1 MEGGAGTGFGAFGA
15 GAEGVFAEELF
26 EFFDAG
32 FGDFAFWRTGVG
44 FDDIVVVDD
53 GGAGL
58 FDFVVEAG
66 DFEDTFTGTALEV
79 FDIFFSLGDLFA
91 FGITVGKVFEGL
103 ASFGG
108 GSAIVGTLAG
118 FFLAD
123 IANLVEGIG
132 GDGVAGIFIG
142 GGLVG
147 FDGLGEFAL
156 FFEGLADV
164 ELGESGVFTKG
175 GIFDD
180 AFEHGLGASHGR
192 GGGEAEDLLFLAFEE
207 EFGDGEHLFDH
218 GVEVTPL
225 GILGEVEAI
234 GFVGFIELVAFLEE
248 DADFA
253 LGFGGDEGSAVAF
266 DEGFVGFEGVGIIAV
281 GFEFFGAAHLFGGRA
296 GDWGVIAFDGPAF
309 GGAID
314 EGGHGLGERG
324 EASEERERED
334 EGKFWHKGGG

>member
-1 MEGGAGTGFGAFGA
+1 VEGGAGTGFGAFGA

-32 FGDFAFWRTGVG
+32 FGDFAFGRTGVG
-44 FDDIVVVDD
+44 FDDIVVVEN

-58 FDFVVEAG
+58 FGFVVEAG
-66 DFEDTFTGTALEV
+66 DFEDAFTGTAFET
-79 FDIFFSLGDLFA
+79 FDIFFGLGDLFA
-91 FGITVGKVFEGL
+91 VGITVGKIFEGL
-103 ASFGG
+103 ASFGDG
-108 GSAIVGTLAG
+108 RAIIGALAG

-123 IANLVEGIG
+123 ITNLVEGIG
-132 GDGVAGIFIG
+132 GDGVVGIFIG

-147 FDGLGEFAL
+147 LDGLGELAL

-164 ELGESGVFTKG
+164 ELGECGVFTEG
-175 GIFDD
+175 SIFDD
-180 AFEHGLGASHGR
+180 AFEHGLGASHGG

-207 EFGDGEHLFDH
+207 EFGDGEHLFDY

-225 GILGEVEAI
+225 RVLGEIKAI
-234 GFVGFIELVAFLEE
+234 GFVGFIEVVGLLEE
-248 DADFA
+248 ETDFA
-253 LGFGGDEGSAVAF
+253 LGFGGDEGKAVAF
-266 DEGFVGFEGVGIIAV
+266 DESFVGFEGIGLVAIGL
-281 GFEFFGAAHLFGGRA
+281 EFFGAAHLFGGGA